1 MTVPKAD
8 KPLAERVRATALEAQ
23 HAVPP
28 SYAVDEILGR
38 QIRHVS
44 GHEKV
49 IIVGAS
55 TGGTEAIKEFLSML
69 PADAPAVLIAQH
81 MPEMFTRTFASRLDG
96 LCHIHVKEAEQGE
109 VVRRGC
115 AYIAPG
121 HSHLMLAYSDS
132 GYVCKLSQGV
142 PVNRHRPSVDV
153 LFRSAANVAGRNAIG
168 VILTGMGKDGAAGM
182 CEMKESGSYNISQD
196 ESTCVVF
203 GMPKEAISLGCVD
216 EVLPL
221 REIAPHIL
229 HCLMRS
235 GTIERTPK
243 STL

>member
-1 MTVPKAD
+1 MSVPKAD
-8 KPLAERVRATALEAQ
+8 KPLAELAREITPGAQ

-28 SYAVDEILGR
+28 SYSVDEILGR
-38 QIRHVS
+38 QIRHAV
-44 GHEKV
+44 GHEKI

-55 TGGTEAIKEFLSML
+55 TGGTEAIKEFLSMM
-69 PADAPAVLIAQH
+69 PADSPAILIAQH
-81 MPEMFTRTFASRLDG
+81 MPEMFTRSFASRLDG

-109 VVRRGC
+109 IVRRGC

-121 HSHLMLAYSDS
+121 HSHLMLAYSGS
-132 GYVCKLSQGV
+132 NYVCELSRGV

-182 CEMKESGSYNISQD
+182 REMKESGAYNISQD

-229 HCLMRS
+229 HLLVRS
-235 GTIERTPK
+235 ETAARTPK
-243 STL
+243 SAL